1 MWERW
6 RKFSRAK
13 MLLIWTSTTGTA
25 TAATASRMATEVWVY
40 APALMMMPAAF
51 LAAASWI
58 KSTISPSWFDWRN
71 STASLC
77 GLAAK
82 LLDVLERRAAIGLWL
97 AGAEEIEV
105 GAIEDV
111 DGFRHGRSAAA
122 TKGASRFIGTSRAKG
137 KRRRER
143 AIPAPPAF
151 RPSPAPQREF
161 TRRARPRRPIVE
173 AKGGSSQQVGLP
185 QRAPLTF
192 SLSVLRPTAPTR

>member
-13 MLLIWTSTTGTA
+13 MLLMWTSTTGTA
-25 TAATASRMATEVWVY
+25 TAATASRMATEVGIRARVDDDAGGFLGGGLVDQVHDLALVVRLAKFDRELV
-40 APALMMMPAAF
+40 AP
-51 LAAASWI
+51 
-58 KSTISPSWFDWRN
+58 R
-71 STASLC
+71 

-151 RPSPAPQREF
+151 RPSP
-161 TRRARPRRPIVE
+161 
-173 AKGGSSQQVGLP
+173 
-185 QRAPLTF
+185 
-192 SLSVLRPTAPTR
+192 